1 MDRAEMGST
10 HPFVSDVFDQAQE
23 QPAPVSTEISR
34 PAESYTTEEPS
45 SQNAPMQAKRV
56 SLKDWPQDTLKQTDW
71 QSSSKPLDDKPQVF
85 RYPIVMRVLMY
96 FFVVVPGCIGILVA
110 TQNFLTG
117 MFFLGLGLIM
127 LVTVLFL
134 SPKVEIRD
142 TGIRVVTVF
151 SGDEVP
157 WDGIAKIKSNAMKR
171 RLELSKKNGD
181 VVKISTQVSGY
192 PQIVETIRKRRPDL
206 FIKDQISGTSTSMFR
221 SDNVPSMS
229 YTSAS
234 PTPTFAGDRTFRK
247 SFLKQY
253 GSYFYLIPA
262 CLVVTWLAYA
272 EQQYR
277 IAGLLSMLF
286 CLVMMVLPLFQI
298 SAVKVEQKK
307 LTIESLFE
315 EKVFIAKE
323 IREIKM
329 QTVRGRYGRATNF
342 VNIVPLKG
350 KNYPLQG
357 FSEGDEIIY
366 GVLTNWW
373 IAHRGV

>member
-1 MDRAEMGST
+1 
-10 HPFVSDVFDQAQE
+10 
-23 QPAPVSTEISR
+23 
-34 PAESYTTEEPS
+34 
-45 SQNAPMQAKRV
+45 MQAKRV

-110 TQNFLTG
+110 AQNFLTG

-221 SDNVPSMS
+221 SDNVPSMG

-350 KNYPLQG
+350 RNYPLQG